1 MFEHLLDPVFDE
13 VADLPAPAIVSAQI
27 NTADWL
33 TDHTIPTIPATSQ
46 DAHAARQAFEAT
58 LHPELDP
65 ETRRRSVM
73 ELRSPEAVRHLVGM
87 LSAYDWKFVE
97 QAQELRGYVVA
108 KLLEETKH
116 PDARIRLRALELTG
130 KLTEVSSFTE
140 RVEITRKD
148 ESADAIEDR
157 IRAKLKQLLPP
168 TMEVQDAEIKEIAVV
183 PHAKPTDA
191 PTAE

>member
-1 MFEHLLDPVFDE
+1 MFEHLLDPDFDE
-13 VADLPAPAIVSAQI
+13 VAELPAPAIVSAQI

-33 TDHTIPTIPATSQ
+33 TDHTIPTVPATSQ
-46 DAHAARQAFEAT
+46 DTHAARQAFEAT

-65 ETRRRSVM
+65 EVRKRSVM

-108 KLLEETKH
+108 RLLEETKH

-130 KLTEVSSFTE
+130 KLTEVGSFTE
-140 RVEITRKD
+140 RIEITRKD

-168 TMEVQDAEIKEIAVV
+168 TLEVQDAEIKEIAVV
-183 PHAKPTDA
+183 PHTPPAAEEKP
-191 PTAE
+191 